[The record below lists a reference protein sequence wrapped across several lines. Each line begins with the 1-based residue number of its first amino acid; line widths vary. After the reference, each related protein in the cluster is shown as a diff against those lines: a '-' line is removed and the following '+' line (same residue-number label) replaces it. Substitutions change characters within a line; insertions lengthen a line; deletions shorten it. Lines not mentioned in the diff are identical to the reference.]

1 MESITHSVTLDADK
15 CKGCINCIKRCPTE
29 AIRVRNGKAV
39 IMSDHCID
47 CGECIR
53 VCPHHAKKAIS
64 DPLSIMDNFKH
75 RIALPAPT
83 LYGQFKSIRDVNIIL
98 TALINFG
105 FDEIFEV
112 ALAAQAVSDY
122 TMDIISG
129 AHALIHGPLISSAC
143 PVIVKLI
150 CVRYPGLLDNVLK
163 TITPVELAAIAA
175 RAKAV
180 KETGLS
186 PEEIGVFFI
195 SPCPAKITASKY
207 RIGYD
212 GVVID
217 GVFSMSELI
226 LKLLPVVEKTK
237 EPKNYSIAG
246 TRGISWALSGGEG
259 TAINESLYIAVDG
272 IDNVIRVL
280 DEIENDKFTNARFV
294 ELGACPG
301 GCVGGCLAVVNPF
314 IARARIQRMGLE
326 LGEDKNTNSIDESC
340 LTNDILKWQKIPEYN
355 SVLRLDADR
364 SVAMRKLADI
374 ESLVE
379 TLPGI
384 DCGSCG
390 APSCHALS
398 EDIVNGVAHESDCIF
413 KLRERMS
420 SLFHE
425 MAELQEYMPPP
436 FRELNPHP
444 TGTENNNKETS
455 DDNQ

>member
-1 MESITHSVTLDADK
+1 MDTVKHSVTLDAER

-53 VCPHHAKKAIS
+53 VCPNHAKKAIS
-64 DPLSIMDNFKH
+64 DPISMLDNYKH
-75 RIALPAPT
+75 TVALPAPS
-83 LYGQFKSIRDVNIIL
+83 LYGQFKSVRDVNIIL
-98 TALINFG
+98 TGLIKIG
-105 FDEIFEV
+105 FDDVYEV
-112 ALAAQAVSDY
+112 ALAAQNVSDY
-122 TMDIISG
+122 TRDILPG
-129 AHALIHGPLISSAC
+129 ARALLHGPLISSAC
-143 PVIVKLI
+143 PTIVKLI

-163 TITPVELAAIAA
+163 TITPIELAAIAA

-180 KETGLS
+180 RETGLS

-212 GVVID
+212 NVVID
-217 GVFSMSELI
+217 GIFSMAELYV
-226 LKLLPVVEKTK
+226 KLLPIVEKIK
-237 EPKNYSIAG
+237 EPMELSVAG
-246 TRGISWALSGGEG
+246 VRGITWSFSGGEG
-259 TAINESLYIAVDG
+259 SAISESLFIAVDG

-280 DEIENDKFTNARFV
+280 DELENDRLSSVRFV
-294 ELGACPG
+294 ELNACPG
-301 GCVGGCLAVVNPF
+301 GCVGGCLAVENPF
-314 IARARIQRMGLE
+314 VARARIQRIGLE
-326 LGEDKNTNSIDESC
+326 IPENKNNNSVDESC
-340 LTNDILKWQKIPEYN
+340 LSSEILNWQVVPEYG
-355 SVLRLDADR
+355 SILRLDADR

-374 ESLVE
+374 ESIFG

-390 APSCHALS
+390 APSCHALA
-398 EDIVNGVAHESDCIF
+398 EDVVLGSASESDCVF
-413 KLRERMS
+413 KLRERMA

-436 FRELNPHP
+436 FRDVNAKDR
-444 TGTENNNKETS
+444 G
-455 DDNQ
+455 D

>member
-1 MESITHSVTLDADK
+1 V
-15 CKGCINCIKRCPTE
+15 IK
-29 AIRVRNGKAV
+29 
-39 IMSDHCID
+39 SDHCID

-53 VCPHHAKKAIS
+53 ACPHHAKKAIS
-64 DPLSIMDNFKH
+64 DNLSIIENFKYKV
-75 RIALPAPT
+75 AMPAPS

-98 TALINFG
+98 TALVKIG
-105 FDEIFEV
+105 FDDIFEV
-112 ALAAQAVSDY
+112 ALAAQNVSEY
-122 TMDIISG
+122 TKNILPG
-129 AHALIHGPLISSAC
+129 ARVLLQGPLISSAC

-180 KETGLS
+180 KETGLK
-186 PEEIGVFFI
+186 PEDIGVFFI

-217 GVFSMSELI
+217 GVFSMSELFV
-226 LKLLPVVEKTK
+226 KLLPVVEKMK
-237 EPKNYSIAG
+237 EPMNLSVAG
-246 TRGISWALSGGEG
+246 VRGIKWSFSGGEG
-259 TAINESLYIAVDG
+259 SAIKESLFVAVDG

-280 DEIENDKFTNARFV
+280 DEIENDKFSSVRFV
-294 ELGACPG
+294 ELSACPG
-301 GCVGGCLAVVNPF
+301 GCVGGCLATENPF
-314 IARARIQRMGLE
+314 VARARIQRMGQQV
-326 LGEDKNTNSIDESC
+326 GEEKDLNSVDEGC
-340 LTNDILKWQKIPEYN
+340 LIPEVLNWQKTPEYH
-355 SVLRLDADR
+355 SILRLDTDR
-364 SVAMRKLADI
+364 GAAMRKLADI
-374 ESLVE
+374 ENLSE

-390 APSCHALS
+390 APSCHALA
-398 EDIVNGVAHESDCIF
+398 EDIINGTALESDCVF

-436 FRELNPHP
+436 FREQ
-444 TGTENNNKETS
+444 GVGDRE
-455 DDNQ
+455 

>member
-64 DPLSIMDNFKH
+64 DPISIINNYKH
-75 RIALPAPT
+75 KIALPAPS
-83 LYGQFKSIRDVNIIL
+83 LYGQFKSVRDVNIIL
-98 TALINFG
+98 TALVNCG
-105 FDEIFEV
+105 FDDIYEV
-112 ALAAQAVSDY
+112 ALAAQTVADY
-122 TMDIISG
+122 TKDILPG
-129 AHALIHGPLISSAC
+129 ARALLHGPLISSAC

-180 KETGLS
+180 KETGLN
-186 PEEIGVFFI
+186 PDEIGVFFI

-212 GVVID
+212 GTVID
-217 GVFSMSELI
+217 GIFSMSEFFV
-226 LKLLPVVEKTK
+226 KLLPIVEKTR
-237 EPKNYSIAG
+237 EPKGLSVAG
-246 TRGISWALSGGEG
+246 VRGISWSCSGGEG
-259 TAINESLYIAVDG
+259 SAIGESLFIAVDG

-280 DEIENDKFTNARFV
+280 DEIENDKFTSARFV

-301 GCVGGCLAVVNPF
+301 GCVGGCLAVENPF
-314 IARARIQRMGLE
+314 VARARIQRMGVELE
-326 LGEDKNTNSIDESC
+326 EDKNTNSVDNSC
-340 LTNDILKWQKIPEYN
+340 LTSKILNWQKTPEYN
-355 SVLRLDADR
+355 SILRLDADR
-364 SVAMRKLADI
+364 SVAMRKLSEI
-374 ESLVE
+374 ENISG

-390 APSCHALS
+390 APSCHALA
-398 EDIVNGVAHESDCIF
+398 EDIVNGAAHESDCIF

-420 SLFHE
+420 GLFHE

-436 FRELNPHP
+436 FRDLSNP
-444 TGTENNNKETS
+444 
-455 DDNQ
+455 

>member
-1 MESITHSVTLDADK
+1 
-15 CKGCINCIKRCPTE
+15 
-29 AIRVRNGKAV
+29 
-39 IMSDHCID
+39 MSDHCID

-64 DPLSIMDNFKH
+64 DPISIVKKFKH
-75 RIALPAPT
+75 KIVLPAPS
-83 LYGQFKSIRDVNIIL
+83 LYGQFKSIKDVNIIL
-98 TALINFG
+98 TALVNCG
-105 FDEIFEV
+105 FDDIFEV
-112 ALAAQAVSDY
+112 ALAAQTVSDY
-122 TMDIISG
+122 TKEILPG
-129 AHALIHGPLISSAC
+129 ARAMLRGPLISSAC

-150 CVRYPGLLDNVLK
+150 SVRYPGLLDNVLK

-186 PEEIGVFFI
+186 PNEIGVFFI

-217 GVFSMSELI
+217 GVFSMSEFFV
-226 LKLLPVVEKTK
+226 KLLPAVEKTK
-237 EPKNYSIAG
+237 EPRNLSTAG
-246 TRGISWALSGGEG
+246 VRGISWSCSGGEG
-259 TAINESLYIAVDG
+259 VAINESLFIAVDG

-280 DEIENDKFTNARFV
+280 DEIENDKFTGVRFV
-294 ELGACPG
+294 ELSACPG
-301 GCVGGCLAVVNPF
+301 GCVGGCLAVENPF
-314 IARARIQRMGLE
+314 IARARIQRMGLSLE
-326 LGEDKNTNSIDESC
+326 EEKNNNSIDKDN
-340 LTNDILKWQKIPEYN
+340 LDPKVLNWQKTPEYH
-355 SVLRLDADR
+355 SILRLDADR

-374 ESLVE
+374 ESLTE

-390 APSCHALS
+390 APSCHALA
-398 EDIVNGVAHESDCIF
+398 EDIINGAAHESDCVF

-436 FRELNPHP
+436 FREVSHHSADTDSN
-444 TGTENNNKETS
+444 
-455 DDNQ
+455 

>member
-64 DPLSIMDNFKH
+64 DPISSMKKFKH
-75 RIALPAPT
+75 KIVLPAPSF
-83 LYGQFKSIRDVNIIL
+83 YGQFKSIKDVNIIL
-98 TALINFG
+98 TALVNSG
-105 FDEIFEV
+105 FDDVFEV
-112 ALAAQAVSDY
+112 ALAAQSVSDY
-122 TMDIISG
+122 TQNILPG
-129 AHALIHGPLISSAC
+129 ARALLNGPLISSAC

-163 TITPVELAAIAA
+163 TISPFELAAIAA

-180 KETGLS
+180 KKTGLK

-207 RIGYD
+207 RIGYE
-212 GVVID
+212 GSVID
-217 GVFSMSELI
+217 GVFSMSEFFV
-226 LKLLPVVEKTK
+226 KLLPVVEKTY
-237 EPKNYSIAG
+237 EPKNLSVAG
-246 TRGISWALSGGEG
+246 NKGITWSYSGGEG
-259 TAINESLYIAVDG
+259 SSIGESLFVAVDG

-280 DEIENDKFTNARFV
+280 DEIENDKFTNSRFV
-294 ELGACPG
+294 ELNACPG
-301 GCVGGCLAVVNPF
+301 GCVGGCLAVENPF
-314 IARARIQRMGLE
+314 LARARIQRMGQALTE
-326 LGEDKNTNSIDESC
+326 ENNSNGVDEDCLNTK
-340 LTNDILKWQKIPEYN
+340 ILNWQKMPEYN
-355 SVLRLDADR
+355 STLRLDADR
-364 SVAMRKLADI
+364 SVAMRKLVDI
-374 ESLVE
+374 ESIFE

-390 APSCHALS
+390 APSCHALA
-398 EDIVNGVAHESDCIF
+398 EDIVHGVAHESDCIF
-413 KLRERMS
+413 KLREKMA

-436 FRELNPHP
+436 FRDLNAPSHLD
-444 TGTENNNKETS
+444 NI
-455 DDNQ
+455 DDTRR

>member
-1 MESITHSVTLDADK
+1 MESITHSVTLDAEK

-64 DPLSIMDNFKH
+64 DPISSMDNFKYK
-75 RIALPAPT
+75 IALPSPA
-83 LYGQFKSIRDVNIIL
+83 LYGQFKSLRDVNIIL
-98 TALINFG
+98 TALVNAG
-105 FDEIFEV
+105 FDDIFEV
-112 ALAAQAVSDY
+112 ALAAQTVSDY
-122 TMDIISG
+122 TKDILPG
-129 AHALIHGPLISSAC
+129 ARALLHGPLISSAC

-175 RAKAV
+175 REKAV
-180 KETGLS
+180 KEKGLS
-186 PEEIGVFFI
+186 PDEIGVFFI

-217 GVFSMSELI
+217 GIFSMSEFI
-226 LKLLPVVEKTK
+226 VKLLPVVEKTK
-237 EPKNYSIAG
+237 EVKKLSKAG
-246 TRGISWALSGGEG
+246 VRGISWACSGGEG
-259 TAINESLYIAVDG
+259 NAIGESLFIAVDG

-280 DEIENDKFTNARFV
+280 DEIENDKFTSARFV

-301 GCVGGCLAVVNPF
+301 GCVGGCLAVENPF
-314 IARARIQRMGLE
+314 VARARIQRMGLTIE
-326 LGEDKNTNSIDESC
+326 EDNNTNSIDKEC
-340 LTNDILKWQKIPEYN
+340 LSSKVLNWQKTPEYN
-355 SVLRLDADR
+355 SILRLDADR

-374 ESLVE
+374 ENISE

-390 APSCHALS
+390 APSCHALA
-398 EDIVNGVAHESDCIF
+398 EDIINGVAHESDCIF

-420 SLFHE
+420 GLFHE

-436 FRELNPHP
+436 FREVNK
-444 TGTENNNKETS
+444 TGE
-455 DDNQ
+455 

>member
-1 MESITHSVTLDADK
+1 METIKHSVTLEAEK

-53 VCPHHAKKAIS
+53 VCPNHAKKAIS
-64 DPLSIMDNFKH
+64 DPISVMDRFKH
-75 RIALPAPT
+75 KIALPAPS

-98 TALINFG
+98 TALLEIG
-105 FDEIFEV
+105 FDEVYEV

-122 TMDIISG
+122 TKEILPDVR
-129 AHALIHGPLISSAC
+129 AQLEGPLISSAC
-143 PVIVKLI
+143 PVIVKLV
-150 CVRYPGLLDNVLK
+150 CVRYPDLLDNVLK
-163 TITPVELAAIAA
+163 TITPAELAAVAA

-180 KETGLS
+180 RETGLS
-186 PEEIGVFFI
+186 PDDIGVFFI
-195 SPCPAKITASKY
+195 SPCPAKITASKD

-217 GVFSMSELI
+217 GVFSITELYKT
-226 LKLLPVVEKTK
+226 LMPVIKKMK
-237 EPKNYSIAG
+237 EPKELSIAG
-246 TRGISWALSGGEG
+246 VRGITWSFSGGEG
-259 TAINESLYIAVDG
+259 NAIGESLFIAVDG

-280 DEIENDKFTNARFV
+280 DEIENDKLNNVRFV
-294 ELGACPG
+294 ELNACPG
-301 GCVGGCLAVVNPF
+301 GCVGGCLAVENPF
-314 IARARIQRMGLE
+314 VARARIQRMGLE
-326 LGEDKNTNSIDESC
+326 LKGDKSHNTVDKEC
-340 LTNDILKWQKIPEYN
+340 LSPDILNWNKSPEYG
-355 SVLRLDADR
+355 SILRLDADR
-364 SVAMRKLADI
+364 GVAMRKLAQI
-374 ESLVE
+374 ETIFE

-390 APSCHALS
+390 APSCHALA
-398 EDIVNGVAHESDCIF
+398 EDIILGSAHESDCIF

-436 FRELNPHP
+436 FRE
-444 TGTENNNKETS
+444 TK
-455 DDNQ
+455 